1 MAWLWAVGAWAAD
14 PEARAR
20 KADAWADAARVAY
33 EQGDDAGAMAKAAK
47 ALRFA
52 PEHVQ
57 AHFFQGEALARR
69 CSGQPCAEADLERM
83 FTSFELVA
91 RQDPTGVFGG
101 LARGVL
107 AALRPPPGGAP
118 LAYEG
123 PSCPA
128 DAVAA
133 FEQAEAAFA
142 EARLE
147 VALERYTAAAAACP
161 AHPMYEVWRGDA
173 LYGLRRF
180 DEAAAAYT
188 HALELEPCYWVA
200 HRFLADTLLAKG
212 DARGAFDHAVWSV
225 ACNPTYAEGKGTLG
239 SILTS
244 AGGRMPWPT
253 VPTRAAQP
261 TAAAPWPQVAA
272 RREAL
277 LAAGAAPLDAEREAL
292 REALPT
298 APAEF
303 EWAVLRAAEQDG
315 KLDAAI
321 FLMMLDEPLH
331 ASFLQWRVDHVADLR
346 ALVGSLAA
354 AGLP

>member
-1 MAWLWAVGAWAAD
+1 MANA
-14 PEARAR
+14 E
-20 KADAWADAARVAY
+20 
-33 EQGDDAGAMAKAAK
+33 K
-47 ALRFA
+47 ALRLA
-52 PEHVQ
+52 PEHVE
-57 AHFFQGEALARR
+57 AHFFLAEALARR
-69 CSGQPCAEADLERM
+69 CSGQPCPEAEVDRM

-91 RQDPTGVFGG
+91 RQDPTGVLGG

-118 LAYEG
+118 LTYVG
-123 PSCPA
+123 PPCPPEA
-128 DAVAA
+128 EAA

-147 VALERYTAAAAACP
+147 VALERYTEAARACP
-161 AHPMYEVWRGDA
+161 AHPTYEVWRGDA
-173 LYGLRRF
+173 LYGLRRY
-180 DEAAAAYT
+180 DEAVAAYT

-212 DARGAFDHAVWSV
+212 DARGAFDHAVWAV

-244 AGGRMPWPT
+244 AGGRLPWPT
-253 VPTRAAQP
+253 VPARAAQP
-261 TAAAPWPQVAA
+261 TAAAPWPEVAA
-272 RREAL
+272 RRAEL
-277 LAAGAAPLDAEREAL
+277 LAGGADALDAEREAL
-292 REALPT
+292 RAVLPT

-303 EWAVLRAAEQDG
+303 EWAVLRAADKDG

-321 FLMMLDEPLH
+321 FLTLLDEPLH
-331 ASFLQWRVDHVADLR
+331 AAFLAWRVDHAEELR